1 MDFIK
6 GGGGSGGSG
15 QRFISEMYD
24 VAPCFKKTKQIL
36 QHDGAHSVLHVVVE
50 ELDRSAQRPDRNPIH
65 HVLNELKPA
74 VCQALSPSIS
84 AQPR

>member
-1 MDFIK
+1 MLPSALK
-6 GGGGSGGSG
+6 
-15 QRFISEMYD
+15 
-24 VAPCFKKTKQIL
+24 KQIF

-65 HVLNELKPA
+65 HVLNKLKPA